1 MGPWGVAGV
10 PDGDIPR
17 ASHEKPVVWGN
28 GMGYATSNMINLDG
42 PLIQIFVGFL
52 LAIIGCVT
60 LISAPDFSQ
69 LAYALF
75 LIAGILVSLAVISLT
90 SG

>member
-1 MGPWGVAGV
+1 MVPWGIGGV
-10 PDGDIPR
+10 PDGDMPL
-17 ASHEKPVVWGN
+17 SFHEKPVIWGN
-28 GMGYATSNMINLDG
+28 GMGYAASNMMNLDG

>member
-1 MGPWGVAGV
+1 
-10 PDGDIPR
+10 
-17 ASHEKPVVWGN
+17 
-28 GMGYATSNMINLDG
+28 MGYASSNMINLDG
-42 PLIQIFVGFL
+42 PLLQIFVGFL

-69 LAYALF
+69 IAYALF
-75 LIAGILVSLAVISLT
+75 LVAGILVSVSVITLT